1 MLSACEPHRLAHS
14 GWRHQSLTLTPCYRR
29 RQQER
34 GANALSVAIGRGHVD
49 IAEAV
54 AEAGGV
60 LGPKAPLS
68 VAEAGL
74 AFNSRSSK

>member
-1 MLSACEPHRLAHS
+1 M
-14 GWRHQSLTLTPCYRR
+14 
-29 RQQER
+29 
-34 GANALSVAIGRGHVD
+34 AIGRGHVD